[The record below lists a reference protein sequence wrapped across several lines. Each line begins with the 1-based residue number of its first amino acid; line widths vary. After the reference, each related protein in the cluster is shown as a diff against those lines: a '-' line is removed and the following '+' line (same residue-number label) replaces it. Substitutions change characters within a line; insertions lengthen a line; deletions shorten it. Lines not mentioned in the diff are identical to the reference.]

1 MSSTSARK
9 ECSTLGQIH
18 HIYFLFS
25 WAAKFWQGRNFESQ
39 LLSKH
44 HLSYSN
50 NLPSH
55 FLGFAFYFI
64 FRFTWLWWRTHF
76 SQIKSFD
83 FLHFFV
89 NLKRKYTMWV
99 FPNVSKYQN
108 GDQLFFFC
116 FFVTLQRWRYHILS
130 KSHPI
135 LINKRSS
142 GLPCQNVCTKHS
154 FFLWK

>member
-25 WAAKFWQGRNFESQ
+25 WATKFWQGRNFESQ

-83 FLHFFV
+83 FLHFWNIPCECFQMFRNIKMETNFSFFV
-89 NLKRKYTMWV
+89 
-99 FPNVSKYQN
+99 
-108 GDQLFFFC
+108 
-116 FFVTLQRWRYHILS
+116 FVTLKWWRYHILS

-135 LINKRSS
+135 PINKRSS
-142 GLPCQNVCTKHS
+142 GFPCQNVCTKHS
-154 FFLWK
+154 FFFMKIG

>member
-142 GLPCQNVCTKHS
+142 GFQCQNVCTKHS
-154 FFLWK
+154 FL